1 MLGNKK
7 ETPIFGRYQSLKI
20 CSLNVGSIQT
30 KYVSTDSQKN
40 LYCSLNTNSIA
51 KKSYCGKSVTHFP

>member
-30 KYVSTDSQKN
+30 KICKYRPTKE
-40 LYCSLNTNSIA
+40 SILFLEQ
-51 KKSYCGKSVTHFP
+51 VQV